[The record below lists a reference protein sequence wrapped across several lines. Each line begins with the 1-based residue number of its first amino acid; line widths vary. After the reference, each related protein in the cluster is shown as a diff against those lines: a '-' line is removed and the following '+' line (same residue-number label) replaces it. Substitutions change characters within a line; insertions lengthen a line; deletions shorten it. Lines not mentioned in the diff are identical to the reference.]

1 MMRRFLVLLMIA
13 ALAGPVALRSES
25 CAEGLTT
32 HTVMVDRFDARDATV
47 GDVLEALTL
56 VAERVTNRAY
66 KPNFIIVG
74 SGIAGRKVTITLR
87 QAPLS
92 DALDRIG
99 ELTGVTVTYTT
110 HDTVLFSGGRG

>member
-1 MMRRFLVLLMIA
+1 MMRRFLA
-13 ALAGPVALRSES
+13 ALWMVIAGLVPLHGES

-32 HTVMVDRFDARDATV
+32 HTVIVDRFDARDATV

-56 VAERVTNRAY
+56 VAERVTKRTFR
-66 KPNFIIVG
+66 PNFIIIG
-74 SGIAGRKVTITLR
+74 SGIAGRRVTLTLR

-99 ELTGVTVTYTT
+99 ELTGVTVTYST

>member
-1 MMRRFLVLLMIA
+1 MRLLLVTFMTVVLS
-13 ALAGPVALRSES
+13 GPVRLHGES

-32 HTVMVDRFDARDATV
+32 HTVMVDRFDAKNATV
-47 GDVLEALTL
+47 ADVLEALTL
-56 VAERVTNRAY
+56 IAERVTNRTY

>member
-1 MMRRFLVLLMIA
+1 MMRRFLMFLMMA
-13 ALAGPVALRSES
+13 ALAGPVPLHSES

-32 HTVMVDRFDARDATV
+32 HTVMVDRFDARNATV

-99 ELTGVTVTYTT
+99 ELAGVTVTYTS